1 MVIHLIAKI
10 LVIIGALN
18 WGLTGL
24 ANLTGISQIN
34 VIEHIGV
41 TVLGQSNIVD
51 YIYLLV
57 GIAAIVVIVFTIMKK
72 QQQ

>member
-34 VIEHIGV
+34 VIEYVGV
-41 TVLGQSNIVD
+41 SVLGQSSIVD
-51 YIYLLV
+51 YIYILV
-57 GIAAIVVIVFTIMKK
+57 GVAAIVIIVFAISGK